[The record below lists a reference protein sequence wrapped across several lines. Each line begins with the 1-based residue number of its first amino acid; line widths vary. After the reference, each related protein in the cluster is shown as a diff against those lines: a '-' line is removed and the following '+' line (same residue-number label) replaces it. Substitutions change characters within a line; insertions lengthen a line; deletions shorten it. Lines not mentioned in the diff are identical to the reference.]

1 MYESFLSLLSSP
13 ALIFA
18 SFSSRSLSS
27 RTDAGSSEESC
38 GTSLPW
44 MARSRILDLACLIAV
59 CKSVLFFSIKLLVQK
74 LHWF

>member
-18 SFSSRSLSS
+18 SFSARIFSS
-27 RTDAGSSEESC
+27 NTETGSSDESC

-44 MARSRILDLACLIAV
+44 MASSRILDLACLIAV
-59 CKSVLFFSIKLLVQK
+59 CKSVCFFQ
-74 LHWF
+74 